1 MKIDYGES
9 VEFVATSNF
18 SVTYEFRLYRNGTLI
33 HTRITNRVGTAS
45 GTNRIPIADTY
56 VDTTPVVGLNTY
68 QLRVIVTAATN
79 ITTLTV
85 INRNMNI
92 IQF

>member
-1 MKIDYGES
+1 MSLG
-9 VEFVATSNF
+9 
-18 SVTYEFRLYRNGTLI
+18 YRNGALI
-33 HTRITNRVGTAS
+33 ATRITNTVGSGS
-45 GTNRIPIADTY
+45 GTQLFPIADIF

-68 QLRVIVTAATN
+68 QLRVIVTAVSN
-79 ITTLTV
+79 ITSLSV